1 MPVLDRPLA
10 LVIVKETAAER
21 TARFE
26 RDAMPHLDQL
36 YAGALRMT
44 KNPSDA
50 EDLVQETYIKA
61 YRAFDQYEDGT
72 NLKAWLFRILT
83 NTYINLYRKNQRGPA
98 IDPTDTI
105 EDWQMARAERHTSGG
120 LRSAE
125 AEALDLLPNDVISNA
140 LKSIPLE
147 FSQAVYLADVDGFSY
162 KEIAEIM
169 DSPIGTVMSRLN
181 RGRKMLRE
189 LLADYAIENGFVK
202 GPKS

>member
-1 MPVLDRPLA
+1 MPVLERPLA
-10 LVIVKETAAER
+10 LVTVKETAAER
-21 TARFE
+21 TSRFE
-26 RDAMPHLDQL
+26 RDAMAHIDQI
-36 YAGALRMT
+36 YSGALRMT
-44 KNPSDA
+44 KNPADA

-83 NTYINLYRKNQRGPA
+83 NTYINMYRKNQRGLT

-105 EDWQMARAERHTSGG
+105 EDWQMARAARHTSGG

-125 AEALDLLPNDVISNA
+125 AEALDLLPNDAISQA

-162 KEIAEIM
+162 KEIADIM
-169 DSPIGTVMSRLN
+169 DTPVGTVMSRLH
-181 RGRKMLRE
+181 RGRKMLRD
-189 LLADYAIENGFVK
+189 LLEDYAIENGFVK
-202 GPKS
+202 GARS